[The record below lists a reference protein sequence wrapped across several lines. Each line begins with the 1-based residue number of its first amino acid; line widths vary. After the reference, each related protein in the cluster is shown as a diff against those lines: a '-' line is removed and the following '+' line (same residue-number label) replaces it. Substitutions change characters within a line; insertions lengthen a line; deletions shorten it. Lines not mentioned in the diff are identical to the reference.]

1 MSETISALPGFH
13 YSGLATVAEAGPR
26 GMITLRG
33 DLSLPKLATALQ
45 QETGA
50 AIPGQRRVTRGA
62 GGALAWMS
70 PDELLILTDPARPPA
85 MITALEAALADA
97 FVTLAD
103 VSDARAVFT
112 ITGPQSCDV
121 LAKICPVDFAGFH
134 PGEIRRTRAAQVMS
148 AVAEVRIMTPRAQ
161 PSIDELVGQGYL
173 AERQA
178 EDPWG
183 NRFQIQYSGSEITV
197 TSAGRDGSFGNEDDI
212 RVTD

>member
-13 YSGLATVAEAGPR
+13 YSGLVNVTEAGPR

-33 DLSLPKLATALQ
+33 DLALPALALALQ

-85 MITALEAALADA
+85 MITALEAALAGA

-121 LAKICPVDFAGFH
+121 LAKICPVDFATFP
-134 PGEIRRTRAAQVMS
+134 PGGIRRTRAAQIATALIREGTDEFTLICFRSVARYMAELLATVS
-148 AVAEVRIMTPRAQ
+148 APGGEVGLYPR
-161 PSIDELVGQGYL
+161 
-173 AERQA
+173 
-178 EDPWG
+178 
-183 NRFQIQYSGSEITV
+183 
-197 TSAGRDGSFGNEDDI
+197 
-212 RVTD
+212 